1 MTEAM
6 ATGTP
11 VIGFNRGSVP
21 EVIKDGVTGL
31 VVKDDKEMIKAM
43 KKIDMIDR
51 KKCREHVEKYFTV
64 EKMVD
69 GYEKIY
75 SRLILNK

>member
-1 MTEAM
+1 
-6 ATGTP
+6 
-11 VIGFNRGSVP
+11 
-21 EVIKDGVTGL
+21 
-31 VVKDDKEMIKAM
+31 MIKAI

-51 KKCREHVEKYFTV
+51 NKCREHVEKYFTV